1 MKPKVALAR
10 CGSYGEEEVSRAVGQ
25 AVSLLGGIGN
35 FVAAGEKVVVKP
47 NLLRASHPDDAIVTH
62 PSIVAAVVLLIQRA
76 GATAVIVDS
85 PGGPSSR
92 RLLKAAYEKAGL
104 TRVAEETGA
113 TLSYDTTSTLVSF
126 PEGRLIKA
134 FDVLNVVR
142 NADAVI
148 TLPKLKTH
156 SLTYLTGATKIIY
169 GVVPGLSKAAYHA
182 KLADVERFSTM
193 LLDLNSLIKPRL
205 SVMDAVV
212 GMEGNGPSAGSLRNI
227 GAILAGTDHIAVD
240 VVASSLVG
248 FKPLDVTTIKAAV
261 SYGLTLGRLEY
272 VDVVGEPVD
281 NMRVSDFLP
290 PVKSKRAWFIPHHA
304 EKLVKWQ
311 MTPYPVATERCVAC
325 GVCVTN
331 CPVKAITIKGGRA
344 RMNLFTCIRCYC
356 CHETCPHKAIDLKTP
371 FLRKLIR

>member
-10 CGSYGEEEVSRAVGQ
+10 CGSYGEEEVARAVGQ
-25 AVSLLGGIGN
+25 TVSLLGGIGN

-47 NLLRASHPDDAIVTH
+47 NLLRASPPGDAVVTH

-76 GATAVIVDS
+76 GATPVIVDS
-85 PGGPSSR
+85 PSGPSSR

-182 KLADVERFSTM
+182 KLADIGRFSTM

-227 GAILAGTDHIAVD
+227 GAILAGADHIAVD
-240 VVASSLVG
+240 IVASSLLR
-248 FKPLDVTTIKAAV
+248 FKPLDITTIQAAV
-261 SYGLTLGRLEY
+261 SYGLTPGRLEY
-272 VDVVGEPVD
+272 VDVIGEPIE
-281 NMRVSDFLP
+281 NMRVLNFLP
-290 PVKSKRAWFIPHHA
+290 PVKSKRPWFIPQHA

-311 MTPYPVATERCVAC
+311 MTPYPIATERCVAC

-331 CPVKAITIKGGRA
+331 CPVKAIEIKGKRA
-344 RMNLFTCIRCYC
+344 KMNLSKCIRCYC

-371 FLRKLIR
+371 LLRKLIR

>member
-1 MKPKVALAR
+1 M
-10 CGSYGEEEVSRAVGQ
+10 
-25 AVSLLGGIGN
+25 
-35 FVAAGEKVVVKP
+35 
-47 NLLRASHPDDAIVTH
+47 
-62 PSIVAAVVLLIQRA
+62 
-76 GATAVIVDS
+76 
-85 PGGPSSR
+85 
-92 RLLKAAYEKAGL
+92 
-104 TRVAEETGA
+104 
-113 TLSYDTTSTLVSF
+113 
-126 PEGRLIKA
+126 
-134 FDVLNVVR
+134 
-142 NADAVI
+142 I

-281 NMRVSDFLP
+281 NLS
-290 PVKSKRAWFIPHHA
+290 
-304 EKLVKWQ
+304 
-311 MTPYPVATERCVAC
+311 
-325 GVCVTN
+325 
-331 CPVKAITIKGGRA
+331 
-344 RMNLFTCIRCYC
+344 
-356 CHETCPHKAIDLKTP
+356 
-371 FLRKLIR
+371 LIHI